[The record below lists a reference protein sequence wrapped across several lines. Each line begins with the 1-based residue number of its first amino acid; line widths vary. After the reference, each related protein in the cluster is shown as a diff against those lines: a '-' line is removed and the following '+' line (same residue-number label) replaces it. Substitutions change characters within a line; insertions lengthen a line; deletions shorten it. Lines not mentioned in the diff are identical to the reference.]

1 MTETITLT
9 APTSV
14 GADASPLATHGGG
27 GSQPR
32 ILHVPGF
39 LDMFLALSAD
49 TTDADTTRAGA
60 GARS

>member
-1 MTETITLT
+1 MTETITLS
-9 APTSV
+9 APTPV
-14 GADASPLATHGGG
+14 GAASPVATHDRDE
-27 GSQPR
+27 SQPR

-49 TTDADTTRAGA
+49 TTDADTTRADA